1 MHYTTK
7 SVSADGLA
15 FSIWPAYADGVAT
28 EKLDL
33 NDSAEESAVVL
44 WVARRSI
51 RNAVQGTIHPP
62 RALQTDYPN
71 INAAGQQHQ
80 NSLRRLPHRMRRRS
94 YQTGTAQKGHC
105 LTLKAIKLV
114 HLSSAPIRLSM

>member
-51 RNAVQGTIHPP
+51 RNAVQDSKRIILT
-62 RALQTDYPN
+62 
-71 INAAGQQHQ
+71 
-80 NSLRRLPHRMRRRS
+80 SMRRGSDAETFFEDYLTVCDDDYIKRELL
-94 YQTGTAQKGHC
+94 KGA
-105 LTLKAIKLV
+105 LLD
-114 HLSSAPIRLSM
+114 